1 MTGKNAKI
9 TYQAVLEGRYGVL
22 DEMSKELLAEL
33 KSDLHAL
40 FEKFSGYELA
50 SATVDRIRRF
60 AIENAN
66 HVVGDL
72 QNIDENELE
81 RIQETIYLFLIVLIK
96 KFISDEHR
104 NFVVRRHARG
114 ITTAEAVQELMEEN
128 ATMGRFAQDDALGEK
143 QLRETLTHRMSYL
156 KPGTARWPEK
166 KYGTVWRE
174 EREKYKHAIVNLPFT
189 SEVEQIALL
198 AKHAV
203 HINSV
208 LGKNEYTVKDM
219 EMLTNSLTKTL
230 GTLQKLTAVEQP
242 PSENLSGAQLVAVLE
257 RLTVALD
264 TPDQLALS
272 GDTDALVSVLEQL
285 TLALKTSGQKV
296 LGEESVQ
303 DAEVVSAEDSDSL
316 Q

>member
-1 MTGKNAKI
+1 
-9 TYQAVLEGRYGVL
+9 
-22 DEMSKELLAEL
+22 
-33 KSDLHAL
+33 
-40 FEKFSGYELA
+40 
-50 SATVDRIRRF
+50 
-60 AIENAN
+60 
-66 HVVGDL
+66 
-72 QNIDENELE
+72 
-81 RIQETIYLFLIVLIK
+81 
-96 KFISDEHR
+96 
-104 NFVVRRHARG
+104 
-114 ITTAEAVQELMEEN
+114 MEEN

-143 QLRETLTHRMSYL
+143 KLRETLTHRMSYL

-189 SEVEQIALL
+189 SAVEQIALL
-198 AKHAV
+198 AKHAE

-208 LGKNEYTVKDM
+208 LGENGHTVKDM

-230 GTLQKLTAVEQP
+230 GTLQKLTAAQQP
-242 PSENLSGAQLVAVLE
+242 TSDENLSGAQLVAVLE

-272 GDTDALVSVLEQL
+272 GDTDTLVSVLEQL

-296 LGEESVQ
+296 LGEESIQ
-303 DAEVVSAEDSDSL
+303 DAEVVSAEGGDSL